1 MQPVVTPSP
10 LLSSDHDLFKQLSP
24 AISYHL
30 RKLLRQNYDR
40 LMGHVSDEQYP
51 DEKSRSTL
59 SASQVL
65 AQSNSSIGTEPKQFV
80 EQLET
85 LVIEHQKLGHQ
96 GAKYRQ
102 DLQKTEQN
110 IFQLLGFSIPD
121 IATTS
126 TILIID
132 DTPENLRLLSSA
144 LTQQGFAVRN
154 AINGPLALSRAQ
166 AIRPDLILLDVTMP
180 GMDGYEVCRRMKDDI
195 QTRDIPIIFI
205 SALDAAI
212 DKVKAFSVGGV
223 DYITKPFQ
231 IEEVLARIEHQLR
244 IWNLQRRLEDQNIRL
259 EQEIKDRQASEER
272 YQNLF
277 HNATEGLFRS
287 TSDGHFLSA
296 NQTLCNILGYEN
308 VAQLNRE
315 VENIAKLY
323 VEPGRRSEFL
333 YQLKER
339 DRVEGFESQVR
350 RRNGEA
356 VWVSETVRTI
366 RGTSGELLCY
376 EGSITDITEEK
387 TGGVDRQKRR
397 QQMRQ
402 LLLSLFPKTIAKQ
415 IIRKG
420 HPPIEQSGPGVAL
433 WIDLGPLMQLWI
445 NHPSGNFVQ
454 GINQILSRCE
464 QLAEGYDI
472 EHTRLMGNTYL
483 AVIGVPTSKPDPA
496 IRLANLALAIQQVM
510 RQLPPG
516 LNDPVL
522 MRMGMQEGY
531 LVAGVVGDRRLS
543 YEVWGGAVN
552 GAQQLCEESL
562 SGKIQVSEGIAAA
575 LRPAYRIEE
584 SRKTG
589 AFEIRSKT
597 IYWLEGRR

>member
-1 MQPVVTPSP
+1 MQPAATPSP
-10 LLSSDHDLFKQLSP
+10 LLDSDHDLFKQISP

-40 LMGHVSDEQYP
+40 LMGNVSEDHP
-51 DEKSRSTL
+51 DEKSRSTV

-65 AQSNSSIGTEPKQFV
+65 AQRHTAYEPHSRQFV
-80 EQLET
+80 EDLEM
-85 LVIEHQKLGHQ
+85 LVLEHQKLGHQ

-102 DLQKTEQN
+102 DLQRTEQK
-110 IFQLLGFSIPD
+110 IFELLGFTVPD
-121 IATTS
+121 VATSS

-144 LTQQGFAVRN
+144 LIQQGYAVRN

-180 GMDGYEVCRRMKDDI
+180 GMDGYEVCRRLKDDL

-259 EQEIKDRQASEER
+259 EQEIKDRKASEER

-277 HNATEGLFRS
+277 DNATEGLFRS
-287 TSDGHFLSA
+287 TPDGYFVSA
-296 NQTLCNILGYEN
+296 NQTLCNILGFEN
-308 VAQLNRE
+308 LEHMNRE

-323 VEPGRRSEFL
+323 VSVGRRSEFL
-333 YQLKER
+333 NQMKAN
-339 DRVEGFESQVR
+339 DRIDGFESEVR
-350 RRNGEA
+350 QRDGETI
-356 VWVSETVRTI
+356 WISETVRAI
-366 RGTSGELLCY
+366 RGNSGELICY
-376 EGSITDITEEK
+376 EGSVVDITESK
-387 TGGVDRQKRR
+387 MIGFDRQKRR

-420 HPPIEQSGPGVAL
+420 HSPIEQFGTGVAL
-433 WIDLGPLMQLWI
+433 WIDLSPLIQVWMNQ
-445 NHPSGNFVQ
+445 SGSSFVQ
-454 GINQILSRCE
+454 GVNQLLSRCE
-464 QLAEGYDI
+464 QLAEGYDV
-472 EHTRLMGNTYL
+472 EHTRLMGNYYL
-483 AVIGVPTSKPDPA
+483 AVIGVPTTKTDPA
-496 IRLANLALAIQQVM
+496 VRLANLALSIQQVI
-510 RQLPPG
+510 RQLPSG
-516 LNDPVL
+516 LNNPVL
-522 MRMGMQEGY
+522 IRMGMQDGD
-531 LVAGVVGDRRLS
+531 LTAGVVGDRRMS
-543 YEVWGGAVN
+543 YEVWGSAIN
-552 GAQQLCEESL
+552 GAQQHCEESL
-562 SGKIQVSEGIAAA
+562 AGRIQISESIAQT
-575 LRPAYRIEE
+575 LKHTHRIEE

-589 AFEIRSKT
+589 AFEMRSKT
-597 IYWLEGRR
+597 IFWLEGRR

>member
-40 LMGHVSDEQYP
+40 LTGHVSDEQHP

-65 AQSNSSIGTEPKQFV
+65 AQGNSKIGSEPKQFV
-80 EQLET
+80 EQLEN

-102 DLQKTEQN
+102 DLQKTEQT
-110 IFQLLGFSIPD
+110 IFELLGFTIPD

-144 LTQQGFAVRN
+144 LTQQGYAVRN

-205 SALDAAI
+205 SALDSAI

-287 TSDGHFLSA
+287 TPDGHFISA
-296 NQTLCNILGYEN
+296 NQTLCTILGYEN
-308 VAQLNRE
+308 LTQLNRE
-315 VENIAKLY
+315 VENIAKIY
-323 VEPGRRSEFL
+323 VEPGRRSAFL
-333 YQLKER
+333 TRLKEH
-339 DRVEGFESQVR
+339 DRVESFESQVR
-350 RRNGEA
+350 RRDGEA

-366 RGTSGELLCY
+366 RGSGGELVCY
-376 EGSITDITEEK
+376 EGSITDITEGK

-420 HPPIEQSGPGVAL
+420 HSPIEQSGIGVAL
-433 WIDLGPLMQLWI
+433 WIDLGPLMQVWL
-445 NHPSGNFVQ
+445 NQPSSNFVQ
-454 GINQILSRCE
+454 GINQVLSRCE

-483 AVIGVPTSKPDPA
+483 AVIGVPTSKPEPA
-496 IRLANLALAIQQVM
+496 IRLANLALSIQQVM

-516 LNDPVL
+516 LNDPIL
-522 MRMGMQEGY
+522 MRMGMQEGA

-543 YEVWGGAVN
+543 YEVWGAAVN

-562 SGKIQVSEGIAAA
+562 SGKIQVSEGVATA
-575 LRPAYRIEE
+575 LRLSHRIEE

-597 IYWLEGRR
+597 MYWLEGRR

>member
-1 MQPVVTPSP
+1 MQPVVNPSP
-10 LLSSDHDLFKQLSP
+10 LLDSDHDLFKQLSP

-40 LMGHVSDEQYP
+40 LTGNISEDHP
-51 DEKSRSTL
+51 DEKTRSTL
-59 SASQVL
+59 TASQVL
-65 AQSNSSIGTEPKQFV
+65 AQGNSNLATNPGQII
-80 EQLET
+80 EQLEN

-110 IFQLLGFSIPD
+110 IFELLGFTIPD

-144 LTQQGFAVRN
+144 LTQQGYAVRN

-180 GMDGYEVCRRMKDDI
+180 GMDGYEVCRRMKDAI

-277 HNATEGLFRS
+277 DNATEGLFRS
-287 TSDGHFLSA
+287 TPDGHFLSA
-296 NQTLCNILGYEN
+296 NQTLCMILGYEDLS
-308 VAQLNRE
+308 QMNRE
-315 VENIAKLY
+315 VENIAKIY
-323 VEPGRRSEFL
+323 VEPGQRSNFL
-333 YQLKER
+333 NQLKEKNS
-339 DRVEGFESQVR
+339 VEGFESQVR
-350 RRNGEA
+350 RRDGEA
-356 VWVSETVRTI
+356 VWISETVRTI
-366 RGTSGELLCY
+366 RGSSGELLCY
-376 EGSITDITEEK
+376 EGSITDITIGK
-387 TGGVDRQKRR
+387 TGVGDRQKRR

-420 HPPIEQSGPGVAL
+420 HSPIEQSGPGVAL
-433 WIDLGPLMQLWI
+433 WIDLGPLMQVWM
-445 NHPSGNFVQ
+445 NHTNGSFVQ
-454 GINQILSRCE
+454 GINQVLARCE

-483 AVIGVPTSKPDPA
+483 AVLGVPTSKPDPA
-496 IRLANLALAIQQVM
+496 IRLANLALSIQQVI

-516 LNDPVL
+516 LNDPIL
-522 MRMGMQEGY
+522 IRMGMQEGH

-552 GAQQLCEESL
+552 GAQKLCEESL
-562 SGKIQVSEGIAAA
+562 SGKIQLSEGVAAA
-575 LRPAYRIEE
+575 LRLTHRVEE

-589 AFEIRSKT
+589 AFEMRSKT
-597 IYWLEGRR
+597 LYWLDGRV